1 MILGILAALA
11 SGIFTGAAIYVNLV
25 EQPARLSC
33 GISLAITEWRPSYRR
48 GSVMQA
54 SLAVSGSVL
63 AFRSAW
69 ISRDPSWIVGGIL
82 LFAVVPFTLIVI
94 FPTNKKLQSEEL
106 DITSPHAEHL
116 LRLWNRLQ
124 RGAQRTGFRRFPGF
138 SFCPETLGAE
148 DKASR
153 FTP

>member
-1 MILGILAALA
+1 LA

-33 GISLAITEWRPSYRR
+33 GIALAITEWRPSYRR

-63 AFRSAW
+63 AFLSAW
-69 ISRDPSWIVGGIL
+69 ISRDPRWIVGGIL

-94 FPTNKKLQSEEL
+94 FPTNKKLQSQQL
-106 DITSPHAEHL
+106 DITTPHAENL
-116 LRLWNRLQ
+116 LRLWNRLHAV
-124 RGAQRTGFRRFPGF
+124 RSG
-138 SFCPETLGAE
+138 LGLLAFLVFLFAL
-148 DKASR
+148 KHRSG
-153 FTP
+153 

>member
-1 MILGILAALA
+1 MIPGILATLA

-33 GISLAITEWRPSYRR
+33 GIALAITEWRPSYRR

-63 AFRSAW
+63 AFLSAW
-69 ISRDPSWIVGGIL
+69 ISRDPRWIVGGIL

-94 FPTNKKLQSEEL
+94 FPTNKKLQSQRL
-106 DITSPHAEHL
+106 DITTAHSEHL
-116 LRLWNRLQ
+116 LRLWNRLHAV
-124 RGAQRTGFRRFPGF
+124 RSG
-138 SFCPETLGAE
+138 LGLLAFLVFLF
-148 DKASR
+148 ALQHSSG
-153 FTP
+153 